1 MLSRMIPRKRVLMR
15 SLAALS
21 AVLAIAACS
30 SSKGTT
36 SSPTTGSQSSAGS
49 GSAGSASAQATGSP
63 IKIGAICT
71 CSGPLASETAQT
83 PDIYKAWADSVNAT
97 GGINGHP
104 IQVIVD
110 DDAGSPGTSLS
121 DVHQLIE
128 SQHVIALVDMTDAD
142 ETWASYVQSQNV
154 PVVGSGTSTTPM
166 YSNPDFYPE
175 AQTEDALFPSIIDA
189 AKDAGATNL
198 ALLYCAE
205 AVQCQE
211 GIAPLKQVGQQLG
224 IPVSYASEISAT
236 APNYTAQCVAAQ
248 QAHMTAV
255 FVADVAAVAN
265 KVAQNCSQQ
274 GYHPIY
280 VIDGESISP
289 SYTST
294 PGIKDNL
301 VGPSPNLPYYADTPA
316 IRAMNQAL
324 DKYHPGLRQNASGY
338 TEVASEA
345 WPAGLLFE
353 DAAKAGGLGA
363 NGSTPTSAQLVT
375 GLQSLKGD
383 TLQGMAPPLTF
394 AAGKPHPVHCWFS
407 FSLQNG
413 TFGLP
418 KGTNTTC
425 E

>member
-1 MLSRMIPRKRVLMR
+1 MGG
-15 SLAALS
+15 LAALS
-21 AVLAIAACS
+21 AVAMTAAACS
-30 SSKGTT
+30 SSKGTST
-36 SSPTTGSQSSAGS
+36 SNTTASHSTSGS
-49 GSAGSASAQATGSP
+49 GASQPSGSP

-83 PDIYKAWADSVNAT
+83 PDIYKAWADSVNAS

-110 DDAGSPGTSLS
+110 DDAGNAGTSIT
-121 DVHQLIE
+121 DVHQLVG
-128 SQHVIALVDMTDAD
+128 SQHVVALVDMTDDD

-154 PVVGSGTSTTPM
+154 PVIGSGTSTTPM
-166 YSNPDFYPE
+166 YTNPDFYPE

-189 AKDAGATNL
+189 AKGAGATNL

-211 GIAPLKQVGQQLG
+211 GIAPLKQVGKQLG
-224 IPVSYASEISAT
+224 LPVSYAAQVSAT
-236 APNYTAQCVAAQ
+236 APDYTAQCVAAQ
-248 QAHMTAV
+248 QKHMTAV
-255 FVADVAAVAN
+255 FIADTASVAN

-274 GYHPIY
+274 NYHPIY

-301 VGPSPNLPYYADTPA
+301 VGPSPNLPYYANTPA
-316 IRAMNQAL
+316 IQAMNQAL
-324 DKYHPGLRQNASGY
+324 DKYFPGLRKNASGY

-345 WPAGLLFE
+345 WPAGLLFA

-363 NGSTPTSAQLVT
+363 NGSTPTSAQLVK
-375 GLQSLKGD
+375 GLESLKGD
-383 TLQGMAPPLTF
+383 TLQGFAPPLTF

-407 FSLQNG
+407 FSLKNG

-418 KGTNTTC
+418 KGNSTTC